1 MSHLNYNHLYYF
13 WHVYKQGSVVGAA
26 EALYLTPQ
34 TITGQIK
41 ALEERL
47 QGKLFK
53 RKGRGIEPSELGE
66 LVFRY
71 ADKMFTLSQE
81 MLDIVNYRK
90 ESNLLFDV
98 GVADA
103 LSKRLV
109 SGVLDAAVVEDEQI
123 HLRCFESTHEMLL
136 EQLSQHKLDMI
147 ISDCPIDSTQQE
159 GLFSV
164 KIGECGVSFWCI
176 NPPPEKPFPACLEE
190 RRLLVPG
197 RRSML
202 GRKLGEL
209 VFRYADKMFT
219 LSQEMLDIVNYRKES
234 NLLFDVGVAD
244 ALSKR
249 LVSGVLDA
257 AVVEDEQI
265 HLRCFE
271 STHEMLLEQLSQ
283 HKLDMIISDCPIDST
298 QQEGLFSVKIGEC
311 GVSFWCINPPPEKPF
326 PACLEERRLLV
337 PGRRSMLGRKLLNWF
352 NSQGLNV
359 EILGEFD
366 DAALMKAFGEAHN
379 AIFVA
384 PTLYAH
390 DLYSDDKIT
399 EIGRVDNVMEEYH
412 AIFAERMIQHPAVQ
426 RICNRDYSALF
437 TPPAI

>member
-1 MSHLNYNHLYYF
+1 MSHVNFNHLYYF
-13 WHVYKQGSVVGAA
+13 WHVYKEGSVVGAA

-34 TITGQIK
+34 TITVQIK

-53 RKGRGIEPSELGE
+53 RKGRGLEPSELGE

-71 ADKMFTLSQE
+71 ADRMFTLSQE
-81 MLDIVNYRK
+81 MLDIINYRK
-90 ESNLLFDV
+90 ESHLLFDV

-109 SGVLDAAVVEDEQI
+109 SGVLDAAVVDNEQI
-123 HLRCFESTHEMLL
+123 HLRCFESTHELLL

-164 KIGECGVSFWCI
+164 KIGECSVSFWGQA
-176 NPPPEKPFPACLEE
+176 PLPRGGFPACLED
-190 RRLLVPG
+190 RKLLIPG

-202 GRKLGEL
+202 GR
-209 VFRYADKMFT
+209 
-219 LSQEMLDIVNYRKES
+219 
-234 NLLFDVGVAD
+234 
-244 ALSKR
+244 
-249 LVSGVLDA
+249 
-257 AVVEDEQI
+257 QI
-265 HLRCFE
+265 
-271 STHEMLLEQLSQ
+271 
-283 HKLDMIISDCPIDST
+283 
-298 QQEGLFSVKIGEC
+298 
-311 GVSFWCINPPPEKPF
+311 
-326 PACLEERRLLV
+326 
-337 PGRRSMLGRKLLNWF
+337 LNWL

-366 DAALMKAFGEAHN
+366 DAALMKAFGAAHN

-384 PTLYAH
+384 PTLYAQ
-390 DLYSDDKIT
+390 DFYADDSIV
-399 EIGRVDNVMEEYH
+399 EIGRIDNVMEEYH

-437 TPPAI
+437 TLPKKHVQGT

>member
-1 MSHLNYNHLYYF
+1 MDGLSGSEQRMSHINYNHLYYF
-13 WHVYKQGSVVGAA
+13 WHVCKEGSVVGAA

-47 QGKLFK
+47 QGKLF
-53 RKGRGIEPSELGE
+53 RRQGRGLVPSELGQ

-71 ADKMFTLSQE
+71 ADRMFTLSQE

-90 ESNLLFDV
+90 ESSLLFDV
-98 GVADA
+98 GIADA

-164 KIGECGVSFWCI
+164 KIGECGISFWSQ
-176 NPPPEKPFPACLEE
+176 NPVPDLPFPACLET
-190 RRLLVPG
+190 RRLLIPG

-202 GRKLGEL
+202 GRK
-209 VFRYADKMFT
+209 
-219 LSQEMLDIVNYRKES
+219 I
-234 NLLFDVGVAD
+234 
-244 ALSKR
+244 
-249 LVSGVLDA
+249 
-257 AVVEDEQI
+257 
-265 HLRCFE
+265 
-271 STHEMLLEQLSQ
+271 
-283 HKLDMIISDCPIDST
+283 
-298 QQEGLFSVKIGEC
+298 
-311 GVSFWCINPPPEKPF
+311 
-326 PACLEERRLLV
+326 
-337 PGRRSMLGRKLLNWF
+337 LNWI
-352 NSQGLNV
+352 NGQGLNV

-366 DAALMKAFGEAHN
+366 DAALMKAFGAAHN

-384 PTLYAH
+384 PTLYGE
-390 DLYSDDKIT
+390 DTYKDESIV
-399 EIGRVDNVMEEYH
+399 EIGRVENVMEEYH

-426 RICNRDYSALF
+426 RVCNRDYSALF
-437 TPPAI
+437 KEA

>member
-1 MSHLNYNHLYYF
+1 MSHINYNHLYYF
-13 WHVYKQGSVVGAA
+13 WHVCKEGSVVGAA
-26 EALYLTPQ
+26 EALFLTPQ

-47 QGKLFK
+47 QGKLF
-53 RKGRGIEPSELGE
+53 RRQGRGLVPSELGQ

-71 ADKMFTLSQE
+71 ADRMFTLSQE

-90 ESNLLFDV
+90 EANILFDV

-164 KIGECGVSFWCI
+164 KLGECGISFWCKG
-176 NPPPEKPFPACLEE
+176 PAPEQPFPACLET
-190 RRLLVPG
+190 RRLL
-197 RRSML
+197 
-202 GRKLGEL
+202 
-209 VFRYADKMFT
+209 
-219 LSQEMLDIVNYRKES
+219 I
-234 NLLFDVGVAD
+234 
-244 ALSKR
+244 
-249 LVSGVLDA
+249 
-257 AVVEDEQI
+257 
-265 HLRCFE
+265 
-271 STHEMLLEQLSQ
+271 
-283 HKLDMIISDCPIDST
+283 
-298 QQEGLFSVKIGEC
+298 
-311 GVSFWCINPPPEKPF
+311 
-326 PACLEERRLLV
+326 
-337 PGRRSMLGRKLLNWF
+337 PGRRSMLGRKLLNWI
-352 NSQGLNV
+352 NIQGLKI

-366 DAALMKAFGEAHN
+366 DAALMKAFGAAHN

-384 PTLYAH
+384 PTLYAQ
-390 DLYSDDKIT
+390 DIYNDDDIV
-399 EIGRVDNVMEEYH
+399 EVGRMDSVLEEYH

-426 RICNRDYSALF
+426 RICSKDYSALF
-437 TPPAI
+437 KVD